1 MSRAL
6 ALTQQQ
12 VRALCEG
19 ARKAG
24 YAPIVQIGDVLVRL
38 VPEER
43 AIPDLPVPRVDEDED
58 IRL

>member
-19 ARKAG
+19 AKKAG
-24 YAPIVQIGDVLVRL
+24 YAPIVQVGNLLIRL
-38 VPEER
+38 VPEEH
-43 AIPDLPVPRVDEDED
+43 AIPPQPDRRMDEDEE
-58 IRL
+58 IEL